1 MAENEG
7 RRDLPPPE
15 PGPDGEPWRRRLVQ
29 SDAEPDIAP
38 EHDSLTVDDD
48 PLDKPA
54 ESDARWA

>member
-7 RRDLPPPE
+7 RRDKRPAE
-15 PGPDGEPWRRRLVQ
+15 PVPDGQTWQRRRIE

-38 EHDSLTVDDD
+38 EHDSLSVDDD
-48 PLDKPA
+48 PLDQPA